1 MAALLVTVEDR
12 LGPLLPNFH
21 MKTLLLSAMLIV
33 MALVVLPVL
42 ADDDGVEQLEKQK
55 RDNLI
60 DARTIIECLAN
71 TPTNI
76 YIATYP
82 DICFPQPDNEVEDLI
97 LEVPLRK
104 KLNSVLGCAKVK
116 YCKNCECCPGHS
128 LTIIH

>member
-1 MAALLVTVEDR
+1 MVMLV
-12 LGPLLPNFH
+12 
-21 MKTLLLSAMLIV
+21 LIV
-33 MALVVLPVL
+33 
-42 ADDDGVEQLEKQK
+42 DDDDDVMEQLERHK

-97 LEVPLRK
+97 PEVPLRK
-104 KLNSVLGCAKVK
+104 KLNSVLGRAKVK
-116 YCKNCECCPGHS
+116 YRKNCECCPLHWTASRSLSDCHS
-128 LTIIH
+128 LTLNVMIHVAQFARLRLCLQCTALKY

>member
-1 MAALLVTVEDR
+1 MVMLV
-12 LGPLLPNFH
+12 
-21 MKTLLLSAMLIV
+21 LIV
-33 MALVVLPVL
+33 
-42 ADDDGVEQLEKQK
+42 DDDDDVMEQLERQK

-97 LEVPLRK
+97 PEVPLRK
-104 KLNSVLGCAKVK
+104 KLHSVLGRVKVK
-116 YCKNCECCPGHS
+116 YCKNCECCPLDS
-128 LTIIH
+128 VQVTL

>member
-1 MAALLVTVEDR
+1 MVMLV
-12 LGPLLPNFH
+12 
-21 MKTLLLSAMLIV
+21 LIV
-33 MALVVLPVL
+33 
-42 ADDDGVEQLEKQK
+42 DDDDVMEQLERQK

-97 LEVPLRK
+97 LEVPLRN

-128 LTIIH
+128 LTVSHQPSMP